1 MVQVTINIVTLHH
14 LYTYSANTIERQLQL
29 MKISNE
35 TKIGALTAVAI
46 TILILGYSYL
56 RGNDVFSSSNRF
68 YAIYKSVD
76 GLAIAKPVLVNG
88 FQIGRVAKMQLQPD
102 GRTIVEF
109 KVEQKY
115 NVPSNTL
122 AKLVSTDLL
131 GGKAIVFVYGNS
143 NTYAEDKDTLRAD
156 IQGSLAESL
165 QPIQEKAERLIGKLD
180 SSLAAVNKILNP
192 NFQKNVDRSFMSIA
206 NSLQTLEGT
215 TKKIDALVGGQ
226 SEHINGIMTN
236 AEAVSANLKTST
248 TNLNGITSN
257 FEKVSND
264 VANANLKQT
273 LDNAN
278 KAMAD
283 LQETISKINSSK
295 GSLGLLLN
303 DDKMYNNLKD
313 ASANLNNLFID
324 LKAHPKRYVSF
335 SVFGGKKD

>member
-1 MVQVTINIVTLHH
+1 
-14 LYTYSANTIERQLQL
+14 

-35 TKIGALTAVAI
+35 TKIGALTAIGI
-46 TILILGYSYL
+46 TVLILGYSFL
-56 RGNDVFSSSNRF
+56 KGNDVFSGSNKY

-76 GLAIAKPVLVNG
+76 GLSVSKPVLVNG
-88 FQIGRVAKMQLQPD
+88 FPIGNVSKMTLRQD
-102 GRTIVEF
+102 GHTVVQF
-109 KVEQKY
+109 KVDRKY

-131 GGKAIVFVYGNS
+131 GGKAIVFEYGNS
-143 NTYAEDKDTLRAD
+143 NTFADDNDTLRAD

-165 QPIQEKAERLIGKLD
+165 QPIQTKAENLITKLD
-180 SSLAAVNKILNP
+180 SSLAAIYKILNP
-192 NFQKNVDRSFMSIA
+192 NFQKNVDRSFTSIA

-226 SEHINGIMTN
+226 TSHINNILAN
-236 AEAVSANLKTST
+236 AESVSGNLKNSTANLT
-248 TNLNGITSN
+248 GITDN
-257 FEKVSND
+257 FQKVSKD
-264 VANANLKQT
+264 IANANLKQA

-283 LQETISKINSSK
+283 LQATISKLNTNQ
-295 GSLGLLLN
+295 GTLGLLLN
-303 DDKMYNNLKD
+303 DDKMYNNLKE
-313 ASANLNNLFID
+313 ATANLNALFID